1 MTNREANAEFRR
13 LYPALF
19 LKKNGKLMDKPRVF
33 QMWNDWTD
41 SLCKSGQITQK
52 QYDTWTGPLQD

>member
-19 LKKNGKLMDKPRVF
+19 LKKNGKVTDKPRIWD
-33 QMWNDWTD
+33 MWNTWTD
-41 SLCKSGQITQK
+41 SLCKSG
-52 QYDTWTGPLQD
+52 